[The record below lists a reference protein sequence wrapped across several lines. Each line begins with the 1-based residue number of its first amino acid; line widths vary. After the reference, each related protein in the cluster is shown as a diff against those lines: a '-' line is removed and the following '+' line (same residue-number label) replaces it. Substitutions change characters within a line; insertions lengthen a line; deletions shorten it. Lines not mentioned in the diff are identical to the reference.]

1 LRAGGAGAR
10 RMKLNDAV
18 WGALLI
24 FFSAAVLMHVQS
36 FPTIPGQKV
45 GPALFPGVLAV
56 ALAVCG
62 VLLIG
67 KGLAARAQGGERAH
81 WVELDR
87 WTRAHRRVVAF
98 LAVIGVNVFYILAV
112 ARLGFILTGVVY
124 LGTLFTVFGVGRK
137 SVLPLALAVTLVIH
151 YGFYKMLKV
160 PLPWGVL
167 QGIAW

>member
-1 LRAGGAGAR
+1 
-10 RMKLNDAV
+10 MKLNDAI

-24 FFSAAVLMHVQS
+24 FFSAAVLVHVQR

-62 VLLIG
+62 LLLIG
-67 KGLAARAQGGERAH
+67 NGLHARRHGHERAR
-81 WVELDR
+81 WMELDG
-87 WTRAHRRVVAF
+87 WTKSRRYVVAF
-98 LAVIGVNVFYILAV
+98 LAVIGVNAFYVLFVDA
-112 ARLGFILTGVVY
+112 LGFVLTGFAY
-124 LGTLFTVFGVGRK
+124 LATLFVVFGVRPR
-137 SVLPLALAVTLVIH
+137 SVVPLALGVTLVIH
-151 YGFYKMLKV
+151 YAFYKLLKV